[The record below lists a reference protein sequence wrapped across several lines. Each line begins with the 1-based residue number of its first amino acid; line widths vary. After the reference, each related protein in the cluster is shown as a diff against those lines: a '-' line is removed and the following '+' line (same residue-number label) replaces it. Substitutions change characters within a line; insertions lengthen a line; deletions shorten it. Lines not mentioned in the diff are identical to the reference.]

1 MSDLANLI
9 LYQETVQTEFNSG
22 MTTLAKSW
30 FSVVS
35 SEAVQNTDFS
45 NSSKHSSQSIMLQ
58 ASLRVKI
65 TSVEDNF

>member
-45 NSSKHSSQSIMLQ
+45 NTVQNTALTALCFRLLS
-58 ASLRVKI
+58 
-65 TSVEDNF
+65 E